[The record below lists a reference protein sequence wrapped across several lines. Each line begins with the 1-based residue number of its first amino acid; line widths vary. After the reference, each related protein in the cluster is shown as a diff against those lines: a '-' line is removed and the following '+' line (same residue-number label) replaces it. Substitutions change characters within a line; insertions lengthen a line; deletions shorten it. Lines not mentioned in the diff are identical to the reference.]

1 MNETLT
7 TSRRM
12 AAEDLQLGDYVALLR
27 VVCEVP
33 SFLWRDESH
42 NLAPDEPVRI
52 RMLPE
57 DNGRPLLVKQLC
69 LPFVFVETPDGSCE
83 TLDLRRCELTRL
95 DPEFGRIVSKQL
107 KAHAK
112 KLRRALL
119 PMLRHKRKRKK
130 KDKQRKEPG

>member
-1 MNETLT
+1 
-7 TSRRM
+7 M

-27 VVCEVP
+27 IVCEVP
-33 SFLWRDESH
+33 SFLWRDEGH

-57 DNGRPLLVKQLC
+57 DSGRPLLVTQLC

-95 DPEFGRIVSKQL
+95 DPQFGRDVSKKL
-107 KAHAK
+107 KASAR
-112 KLRRALL
+112 KLYRSLY
-119 PMLRHKRKRKK
+119 PEFQSKRKRKK
-130 KDKQRKEPG
+130 KKQGKRKKDR

>member
-1 MNETLT
+1 MSETLT
-7 TSRRM
+7 TSQRT
-12 AAEDLQLGDYVALLR
+12 AVEDLQLGDYVAVLR

-33 SFLWRDESH
+33 SFLWRDEGH

-57 DNGRPLLVKQLC
+57 DSGQPLLVKQLC

-95 DPEFGRIVSKQL
+95 APEFGKAVSSDL
-107 KAHAK
+107 KSSAK
-112 KLRRALL
+112 KLRSLL
-119 PMLRHKRKRKK
+119 FPTAKRKRKRKK
-130 KDKQRKEPG
+130 RKKGKGQ